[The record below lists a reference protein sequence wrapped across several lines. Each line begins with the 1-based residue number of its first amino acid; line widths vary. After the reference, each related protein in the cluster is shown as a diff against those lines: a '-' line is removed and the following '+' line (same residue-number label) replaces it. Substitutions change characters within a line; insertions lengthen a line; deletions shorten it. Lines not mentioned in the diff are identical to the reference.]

1 MLFIDTRYLLH
12 KTTPFLFGWLGDRL
26 LGDPEGWPHPIVWF
40 GKAIAYGEKHLNRGN
55 DRILKGGILAVTLI
69 AGIYF
74 LTYGMLYFSGVIHP
88 VISGILT
95 AIGVF
100 FCLAGKTLITEV
112 KAVFEAVDRSVEEG
126 RTQVGRIV
134 GRDTAHLS
142 PQEIRAAALE
152 TLAENLSDGV
162 IAPMFWFLLLGLPGM
177 MAYKMINT
185 LDSMIGY
192 KNDRY
197 FEFGRIA
204 ARIDDLANYL
214 PARLTAFLML
224 LVSGQLNKRDFVFKY
239 GRAHASPNS
248 GYPEAAL
255 AAILDCQFG
264 GTHDYF
270 GQPVEK
276 PYIGTNVRNFTTEDM
291 WLAVR
296 INSQA
301 ELVMGIGV
309 SLISAIV

>member
-26 LGDPEGWPHPIVWF
+26 LGDPEGWPHPVVGF

-74 LTYGMLYFSGVIHP
+74 LTYGILYFAGVIHP
-88 VISGILT
+88 MISGILT

-162 IAPMFWFLLLGLPGM
+162 IAPMFWYLLLGLPGM
-177 MAYKMINT
+177 MAYKMVNT

-192 KNDRY
+192 KNERY

-224 LVSGQLNKRDFVFKY
+224 LVSGQLSKRDFVFKY
-239 GRAHASPNS
+239 GHAHASPNS

-276 PYIGTNVRNFTTEDM
+276 PYIGTNARSFTTEDM
-291 WLAVR
+291 MLAVR

>member
-40 GKAIAYGEKHLNRGN
+40 GKAIAYGERHLNRGN

-74 LTYGMLYFSGVIHP
+74 LTYGILYFAGVIHP

-224 LVSGQLNKRDFVFKY
+224 LVSGQLDKRDFVFKY

-276 PYIGTNVRNFTTEDM
+276 PYIGTNARNFTTEDM
-291 WLAVR
+291 CLAVR